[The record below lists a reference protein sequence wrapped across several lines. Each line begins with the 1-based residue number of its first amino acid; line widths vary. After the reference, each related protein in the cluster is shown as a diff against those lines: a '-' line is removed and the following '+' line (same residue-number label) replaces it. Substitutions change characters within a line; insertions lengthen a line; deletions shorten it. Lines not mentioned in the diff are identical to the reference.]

1 MPPGAYIPARHSCH
15 LTDGRAAVLAADGDN
30 PLLTGNAF
38 GRGRGVYLS
47 AFELTNANTRLL
59 LNLILSG
66 DGGAAS
72 GLYLTDNPETECAYY
87 PESRTLVVIN
97 NADTPQECGVQ
108 TGQGTWRVRLEAY
121 GTWIREI

>member
-1 MPPGAYIPARHSCH
+1 M
-15 LTDGRAAVLAADGDN
+15 
-30 PLLTGNAF
+30 
-38 GRGRGVYLS
+38 
-47 AFELTNANTRLL
+47 LTNANTRLL

-108 TGQGTWRVRLEAY
+108 TGQGTRRVRLEAY